1 MAIRARHGWLEAA
14 FMSALPP
21 YHVAAY
27 NTAKSSENKIHD
39 DATAK
44 RFGFKG
50 GLVGGVHVYAY
61 MSHMPVQ
68 RWGRAWLE
76 RGTGEARFGKP
87 VYEGDIAE
95 ITAADDANGMTLQV
109 DSGGVL
115 CATGRAGLPDTAQGA
130 PVLADFRAVPARV
143 NRVGADEQSLKVGD
157 WLGMNPLTVTPD
169 YQSQDISDT
178 RETDP
183 IYLRDGI
190 VHSGTILRCCNW
202 ALSHNVILPAWMH
215 MGSTVQNHGVAL
227 VGDTLNVRA
236 RVTKNYEHKGHKWV
250 EIDALV
256 IANEARPIARVTH
269 IAIYRPRQLAE
280 AA

>member
-1 MAIRARHGWLEAA
+1 MAIRAHCGWPEAVP
-14 FMSALPP
+14 MSALPP
-21 YHVAAY
+21 YHVSAY

-61 MSHMPVQ
+61 MSHLPVQ

-76 RGTGEARFGKP
+76 RGNGEARFAKP

-95 ITAADDANGMTLQV
+95 ITALDDADGMSLRV

-115 CATGRAGLPDTAQGA
+115 CATGRAGLPDVA
-130 PVLADFRAVPARV
+130 PPLPALADFQSVPARAH
-143 NRVGADEQSLKVGD
+143 RVAADEQSLKIGD

-169 YQSQDISDT
+169 YQAQDIADT

-183 IYLRDGI
+183 LYLREGI
-190 VHSGTILRCCNW
+190 VHSGTVLRCCNW

-215 MGSTVQNHGVAL
+215 MGSTVQNLGLAR

-256 IANEARPIARVTH
+256 IANESRPVARVIH

-280 AA
+280 AS

>member
-1 MAIRARHGWLEAA
+1 MT
-14 FMSALPP
+14 ALPA
-21 YHVAAY
+21 YHVSAY
-27 NTAKSSENKIHD
+27 NTAKASENKIHD

-44 RFGFKG
+44 KFGFKG

-87 VYEGDIAE
+87 VYEGEIAE
-95 ITAADDANGMTLQV
+95 ITTIEDANGMELQV
-109 DSGGVL
+109 TSDGVL
-115 CATGRAGLPDTAQGA
+115 SATGRAGMPGSA
-130 PVLADFRAVPARV
+130 PTMPSPADFKAVEARA
-143 NRVGADEQSLKVGD
+143 NRVAADEKSLAVGD
-157 WLGMNPLTVTPD
+157 WLGMTPLTVTTE
-169 YQSQDISDT
+169 YQAQDIADT

-183 IYLRDGI
+183 LYLAEGI

-215 MGSTVQNHGVAL
+215 MGSTVQYHGLAR
-227 VGDTLNVRA
+227 VGDTLGVRA

-256 IANEARPIARVTH
+256 LANNASPIARVTH